1 MILCLGD
8 SLTLGHLGYSYLDFL
23 KPRVKIVNKGVNGDT
38 TWGAL
43 KRLRKYLN
51 NPRYQDISTIII
63 AIGTNDLLLPYLS
76 SLSLVWK
83 VQNGPKAARKKC
95 CTQDDQFREIYE
107 QLIELAQ
114 PRKLVLVGLPLIH
127 LDRFPSETLL
137 RRNRIIRE
145 LAAKYGLP
153 FVDIYALQ
161 KAALT
166 KEPNS
171 YTWGVTNLRLVRDS
185 LLMLIFPSSKDWL
198 ARRRGLELT
207 VDGVHFNSVSAKLL
221 AEEIKT
227 LKVVT

>member
-1 MILCLGD
+1 M
-8 SLTLGHLGYSYLDFL
+8 
-23 KPRVKIVNKGVNGDT
+23 
-38 TWGAL
+38 
-43 KRLRKYLN
+43 
-51 NPRYQDISTIII
+51 
-63 AIGTNDLLLPYLS
+63 
-76 SLSLVWK
+76 
-83 VQNGPKAARKKC
+83 
-95 CTQDDQFREIYE
+95 
-107 QLIELAQ
+107 
-114 PRKLVLVGLPLIH
+114 IH
-127 LDRFPSETLL
+127 LDRFPTETLL
-137 RRNRIIRE
+137 RRNRNIRV